1 MPPRGMAPGV
11 ERGRAAPRLPG
22 RWATGMTGGM
32 TRRGRRREPLRV
44 LGDSRH
50 FNSASVPMPVPDWNT
65 NPCAAQARPVPHRRS
80 VRVPAPRSEKIPA
93 PPEGFFSSFRAR
105 CLAAGEGGHSWRGS
119 RVWAR
124 PSQAREDTRR
134 RTRGG
139 GHEEGT
145 RTRGHEEDTSLVTR
159 RRTSSAQRHAAARSG
174 TQRFRLAGRGLSAA
188 KPVATE

>member
-139 GHEEGT
+139 HEDT
-145 RTRGHEEDTSLVTR
+145 RTRGGHEPRDEEEDEQR
-159 RRTSSAQRHAAARSG
+159 AAARSSAQRHAAVPSG
-174 TQRFRLAGRGLSAA
+174 RKRPLSR
-188 KPVATE
+188 KTRRY